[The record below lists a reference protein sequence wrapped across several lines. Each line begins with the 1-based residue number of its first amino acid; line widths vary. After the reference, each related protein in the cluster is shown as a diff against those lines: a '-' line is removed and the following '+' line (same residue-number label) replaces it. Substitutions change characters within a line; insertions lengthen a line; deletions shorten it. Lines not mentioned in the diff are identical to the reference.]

1 MREGQR
7 VKLAIINEGGGDHP
21 FHLHGYVFQVL
32 SRNGYPLSGNPVIL
46 DTLATQEGGKHMRFM

>member
-1 MREGQR
+1 M
-7 VKLAIINEGGGDHP
+7 KLAIINEGGGDHP